1 MSDVVYTPDRI
12 KAVLQ
17 PVFNEYKIKKAT
29 LFGSY
34 AKGLATPKSDV
45 DLLLDSGLKG
55 LGFVGLIEAI
65 RMALDKDVDIMDITH
80 IVPDSYI
87 YNEINRDGVTI
98 YEK

>member
-1 MSDVVYTPDRI
+1 MSDVVYTPDSI

-65 RMALDKDVDIMDITH
+65 RTALDKDVDIMDITH
-80 IVPDSYI
+80 IMPDSYI

-98 YEK
+98 YEE